1 MKAIKNTL
9 LTTATVIVGLALLL
23 GGSFK
28 VLAAGMH
35 GHGPRAFGHPA
46 MHGHHYMG
54 FPWFETFVV
63 LIIGVIVLVFLM
75 KWLNKK
81 TKDSSMEQFIH
92 TSLDTSYGPMKNQN
106 EDILDQWEKTINNK
120 EKE

>member
-1 MKAIKNTL
+1 MKAIKKAVI
-9 LTTATVIVGLALLL
+9 TTATVILGLSLLF
-23 GGSFK
+23 GGSFN

-35 GHGPRAFGHPA
+35 GHGRRAFDHPA
-46 MHGHHYMG
+46 IHGHHYMG
-54 FPWFETFVV
+54 FPWLGTFIF

-81 TKDSSMEQFIH
+81 TKDSSMDQFIH
-92 TSLDTSYGPMKNQN
+92 TSFATSHRPMKNQN